1 MTPSLPLQIDSNHL
15 VLIQGIL
22 HDHVS
27 SYEVWAFGS
36 RVRGTSTRFSDL
48 DLVILSD
55 IPLSL
60 DVLGRLKDAFSE
72 SDLPW
77 KVDVIDWATTSESFR
92 ELICQHKVIIYNPT
106 LSLPR
111 GEGKGGVV

>member
-1 MTPSLPLQIDSNHL
+1 MTPSPPLQIDSNHW

-22 HDHVS
+22 RKHVP

-36 RVRGTSTRFSDL
+36 RVRGTATRFSDL

-60 DVLGRLKDAFSE
+60 DVIGRLKDAFSE

-77 KVDVIDWATTSESFR
+77 KVDVIDWATTIQSFQ
-92 ELICQHKVIIYNPT
+92 EKIIQQKVIIYTPSPT
-106 LSLPR
+106 LPKA
-111 GEGKGGVV
+111 EGDNG